1 MSSTTE
7 TYMTVHT
14 LQIKNIDKNWSLFL
28 DRDGVINY
36 EKENNYILNWNEFI
50 FYEGVLEALSL
61 LSQKFNKIILVTNQR
76 GVGKGLM
83 NESALSEIQSQLKQV
98 VEASYG
104 RLDGMYTCT
113 SINDNHPDRKPN
125 PGMALAAQ
133 KKFPEIIFSKSI
145 MVGNK
150 LSDMKFGR
158 NAGMHTI
165 FLATTHPETVFPHP
179 DIDLRFNS
187 LLEFAKAL

>member
-1 MSSTTE
+1 MRSTTE

-14 LQIKNIDKNWSLFL
+14 LQIKNIDQHWSLFL

-50 FYEGVLEALSL
+50 FYEGVLKALSL

-83 NESALSEIQSQLKQV
+83 NESALSEIHSQLKQV

-133 KKFPEIIFSKSI
+133 KDFPEIIFSKSI

-158 NAGMHTI
+158 NAGMHNI